1 MSKTNNYHH
10 HFTNEE
16 KGSERLTVLAKVMQL
31 VKEEPEF
38 NSGKIPNSWP
48 FLLGCQS
55 FQIKMYNISK
65 ENK

>member
-1 MSKTNNYHH
+1 
-10 HFTNEE
+10 
-16 KGSERLTVLAKVMQL
+16 MQL
-31 VKEEPEF
+31 VNEEPEF

-65 ENK
+65 ENKKKKPKKKKMENMASTVSGKY